1 MTWQNQYM
9 QLVTTKPKLI
19 RAEQD
24 CEISGDSVALL
35 RTKMCELKGCYV
47 ELGSGSGMHLLNL
60 AQSSPKHL
68 CVGLEIRFKRA
79 FRTGE
84 KAEQLGLNN
93 LLIFRTDAKQLA
105 ALFEP
110 GTVSGF
116 FVNYPDPWDKRR
128 WLKNRLLNA
137 ELLATM
143 HRCLQSGGFVRYKT
157 DHHEYFSSTCALL
170 GADMWEVKRYTTD
183 LLSSP
188 WIHENISTEFEQLFK
203 SQGKPLCMVEAG
215 KRESAT

>member
-9 QLVTTKPKLI
+9 QLVTTKPDII

-24 CEISGDSVALL
+24 REISEDSIALL
-35 RTKMCELKGCYV
+35 RAKMREFKGCYV
-47 ELGSGSGMHLLNL
+47 ELGSGSGMHLLRL
-60 AQSSPKHL
+60 AQQSPDYL

-79 FRTGE
+79 FKTGE
-84 KAEQLGLNN
+84 KAEQSGLRNVVV
-93 LLIFRTDAKQLA
+93 FRTDAKQLA
-105 ALFEP
+105 SLFEP
-110 GTVSGF
+110 EAVAGF

-143 HRCLQSGGFVRYKT
+143 HRCLEPGGFLRYKT
-157 DHHEYFSSTCALL
+157 DHQEYFASTCSLL
-170 GADMWEVKRYTTD
+170 RTDSWDSRRHTTD

-188 WIHENISTEFEQLFK
+188 WANENIPTEFEQLFK
-203 SQGKPLCMVEAG
+203 SQGKPLCMLEVG
-215 KRESAT
+215 KRAPL